1 MSDPN
6 VPGQQPPPQQPPPPP
21 QQPPAPPPQ
30 QPPAPPPQQPPAPP
44 PQQPPAQ
51 PAYPQQPQQ
60 PYPSQPGVPPQGY
73 AAPGAPAAPPGSFGT
88 YPTQPPPAQPSNK
101 LKPIVVIGVLVA
113 VMAVVGGG
121 LALFGSSQ
129 DSEERSEVVPTGLP
143 VLDPSQGP
151 QPSEPIDPTPTPGP
165 DPDPVVTTTTEAP
178 EPEPEPE
185 PDPDPGPGP
194 GPSGDAVEVGG
205 GVSVVPAPKWKLAA
219 QEAGFV
225 QLNAPSGDGNL
236 YVSVYDESIGSE
248 PIGVLTNY
256 VENMV
261 VPYVSELQ
269 TTEPEQLTGVGGNI
283 VGAAKV
289 EYAGVQAGQSGNIP
303 VEGLILAF
311 VRQDGTV
318 VVYEEFNI
326 AGAYEGLQ
334 PDYKSMLESVL
345 ATL

>member
-6 VPGQQPPPQQPPPPP
+6 VPGQQPPPPQQPPQQPAPPQQPPP
-21 QQPPAPPPQ
+21 QQPPPQ
-30 QPPAPPPQQPPAPP
+30 PAPPQPAPP
-44 PQQPPAQ
+44 VAQ
-51 PAYPQQPQQ
+51 A
-60 PYPSQPGVPPQGY
+60 PYPPPQPGVPPQGY
-73 AAPGAPAAPPGSFGT
+73 AAPGAPTAPPGSFGA
-88 YPTQPPPAQPSNK
+88 YPTQPPPPQPSNK

-151 QPSEPIDPTPTPGP
+151 QPSEPIEPTPTPGP

-178 EPEPEPE
+178 EPEPD
-185 PDPDPGPGP
+185 PDPDPGPGPGPDPGP

-205 GVSVVPAPKWKLAA
+205 GVSVVPAPKWKVAA

-256 VENMV
+256 VEAMV

-269 TTEPEQLTGVGGNI
+269 TTEPEALTGVGGNI

-303 VEGLILAF
+303 VEGLILSF